1 MTSFVDTVCFCV
13 IVHFLYIE
21 NLDQITIY
29 LIDQGLHYYNNTRP
43 TQIHVTPPS
52 IHIYLCANF
61 LQRVTI
67 HSLNYLLYFKTHSKI
82 EQMQQLGML
91 LQLSRPRYFA
101 TLSIS

>member
-13 IVHFLYIE
+13 IVHFLCIE

-52 IHIYLCANF
+52 IPYISLCKF
-61 LQRVTI
+61 STKSHYTFSQVS
-67 HSLNYLLYFKTHSKI
+67 SLL
-82 EQMQQLGML
+82 
-91 LQLSRPRYFA
+91 
-101 TLSIS
+101 